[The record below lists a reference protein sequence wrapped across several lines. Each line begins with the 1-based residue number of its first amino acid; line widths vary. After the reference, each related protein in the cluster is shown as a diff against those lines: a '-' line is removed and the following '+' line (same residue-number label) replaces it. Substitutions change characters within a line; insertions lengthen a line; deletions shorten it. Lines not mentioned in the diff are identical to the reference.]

1 MERENLKFLTI
12 KNGVLSLACL
22 GEDKEDLGYYASYD
36 KSYLENKLF
45 MDRLNIP
52 NNLIVNIHDFNEMKN
67 DKTALSYF
75 LSQIPKNFIISIYEK
90 VTNIRIVN
98 LVIPEK
104 GSKNMSYDQELT
116 SAMTYN
122 FQTKKYS
129 FKLIAS
135 FNYVIK
141 NKADYANYYNWY
153 LNVAKQHNS
162 NLELIFKRPI
172 FNYDKAEILN
182 VSRRKVIVTK
192 DLAMISVNKNLGDNY
207 TAKTF
212 IATPWFFNNWN
223 ESAKSY
229 WKYSIT
235 EQTKK
240 LIEYIDDKFKK
251 YTGNFIPLPNR
262 KYDELTK
269 NGFILL
275 KVSNVMNN
283 ISIQR
288 YTDNILTDNC
298 QKIKKENLDS
308 VYLKQ
313 GYMLNDAIRS
323 NKHILK
329 LSYSPDFYEDFDFQ
343 MNNLLKVDKK
353 TRDIYNYYYCQYITR
368 TIGSLTRAEQYAA
381 FQFTNMV
388 KIMCKIL
395 NMDYYDFLT
404 NKYITIC

>member
-129 FKLIAS
+129 FKLITS

-153 LNVAKQHNS
+153 LNVAKKHNS

-172 FNYDKAEILN
+172 FNYDKA
-182 VSRRKVIVTK
+182 
-192 DLAMISVNKNLGDNY
+192 ISVNKNLGDNY

-251 YTGNFIPLPNR
+251 YTGNFIPLTNR

-275 KVSNVMNN
+275 KVSNIMNN

-298 QKIKKENLDS
+298 SEFKKKNLAS

-343 MNNLLKVDKK
+343 MNNLLKDYQN
-353 TRDIYNYYYCQYITR
+353 TREAYNYYYCQYITR

-395 NMDYYDFLT
+395 NIDYYDFLT